1 MYRERTTKSKEIGNE
16 PGTER
21 NAQLIKGR
29 NRKDELAR
37 EGIRERSIERGNKRE
52 RERQRKSNKNINRR
66 KNETIPTILMLYHAP
81 SKQ

>member
-1 MYRERTTKSKEIGNE
+1 MEIPEDITAHTHTHRGREMYRERTTKSKEIGNE

-37 EGIRERSIERGNKRE
+37 EGMRERSIERGNKRE
-52 RERQRKSNKNINRR
+52 RETEKEQ
-66 KNETIPTILMLYHAP
+66 
-81 SKQ
+81 